1 MDARKIIAE
10 IEWLE
15 HLFELCDNR
24 KFAVANGVVK
34 KQKDNETCIIDPW
47 PRMPRQE
54 WLEQLLKLP
63 DDRPLQA

>member
-24 KFAVANGVVK
+24 TLVIVQGVK
-34 KQKDNETCIIDPW
+34 KPKDNETYFIDQW
-47 PRMPRQE
+47 PRLPREE
-54 WLEQLLKLP
+54 WLEQLVKLP
-63 DDRPLQA
+63 DNRPLQA